1 MESRQAL
8 IAPPG
13 KSIVLPI
20 LAGYSVGLLPKR
32 YIAQLSFLL
41 PGFNSIGGRTFYQYF
56 LPFAVIWSIPGCCRP
71 FPSMS
76 PLFRCFRLRP
86 RVSEHVLFR
95 PFANTKS
102 VTFLT
107 FQLFN
112 FFTFCSFSHFSMF
125 FWPSGSQ
132 LPTSNCTPFVARKM
146 YQFWYCT
153 QVLRYVRGPRT
164 LGDPR
169 YVQNGAIHVPG
180 HVSHSDT

>member
-76 PLFRCFRLRP
+76 SLFRRFRLRP

-95 PFANTKS
+95 PVRKNKIRNFFDFL
-102 VTFLT
+102 TFLT
-107 FQLFN
+107 L
-112 FFTFCSFSHFSMF
+112 
-125 FWPSGSQ
+125 
-132 LPTSNCTPFVARKM
+132 
-146 YQFWYCT
+146 
-153 QVLRYVRGPRT
+153 
-164 LGDPR
+164 
-169 YVQNGAIHVPG
+169 
-180 HVSHSDT
+180 